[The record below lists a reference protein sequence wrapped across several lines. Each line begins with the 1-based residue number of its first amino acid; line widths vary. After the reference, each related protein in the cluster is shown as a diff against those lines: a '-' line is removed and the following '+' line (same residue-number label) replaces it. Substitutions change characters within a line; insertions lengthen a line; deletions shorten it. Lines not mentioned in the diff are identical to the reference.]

1 MGNLR
6 IKLTAICMLAFGS
19 WGTASAIPIVDTG
32 PAAYVGPT
40 DPGLTLASY
49 QFIAGRF
56 TTTEDYAI
64 TSISAF
70 VRNYAGGTLTGQLSL
85 GIASGPD
92 VLSFSPLTN
101 VISLPTTITLG
112 GLAAGWANVSVD
124 NFVLG
129 AGTWWLVASL
139 QPWQTDSWLAM
150 PGGVANPMDAYA
162 NWRPGT
168 QQWNT
173 LGPNLPSS
181 TLPGTYGFRLEGDE
195 INVPEPGTL
204 ALFAMGLLT
213 LGLSRRRRV

>member
-6 IKLTAICMLAFGS
+6 IKLTAVLMLAFGS

-32 PAAYVGPT
+32 PAANIGPT

-49 QFIAGRF
+49 QFVAGRF
-56 TTTEDYAI
+56 TTTEDFAI

-70 VRNYAGGTLTGQLSL
+70 VRNYSGGTLTSQLNL
-85 GIASGPD
+85 GIAAGPD
-92 VLSFSPLTN
+92 VLLHTPLTN
-101 VISLPTTITLG
+101 VISLPTTVTLG
-112 GLAAGWANVSVD
+112 GLAAGWASVSVD

-129 AGTWWLVASL
+129 AGTWWLVASVE
-139 QPWQTDSWLAM
+139 PWHTGFSLAM

-162 NWRPGT
+162 NWRPEPGAWT
-168 QQWNT
+168 T

-204 ALFAMGLLT
+204 ALFGMGLLT